1 MKFFTNLIKLI
12 LISKILSIEFLE
24 SFKENQ
30 ISCDKEFIILD
41 SSEFKK
47 GDKIY
52 LEMEAKRFSKDFI
65 NYEFIDDISS
75 YINITNIPFHK
86 KDSKNHK
93 FSTKT
98 SIKRDFDI
106 PILVTKYFT
115 IKKNIKKEKKG
126 DFLVIIFYCE
136 GDVLIKNSEKNN
148 GGNFLTNK
156 VFILLFLFFLIL
168 FNLIIILIRNKIW
181 NGKAYSNNRSI
192 SRNNNISEPNN
203 NGIAKSIGESTDN
216 NMNNEKEIIIDGSAN
231 KNEITNNKTVMIHS
245 KYQFLKKN
253 M

>member
-1 MKFFTNLIKLI
+1 MKLYTHLIKII
-12 LISKILSIEFLE
+12 LISRILSIEFLE

-75 YINITNIPFHK
+75 YINITNIPFHE

-156 VFILLFLFFLIL
+156 VFILLFLFF
-168 FNLIIILIRNKIW
+168 FNFI
-181 NGKAYSNNRSI
+181 
-192 SRNNNISEPNN
+192 
-203 NGIAKSIGESTDN
+203 
-216 NMNNEKEIIIDGSAN
+216 
-231 KNEITNNKTVMIHS
+231 
-245 KYQFLKKN
+245 
-253 M
+253 